1 MKYFLPL
8 SLIALI
14 CCHNLATNPELYE
27 YLRKN
32 APFKVYKP
40 EENPF
45 RNWTDDEL
53 RGLLGDIP
61 EERSAEKKKIE
72 YISDKDV
79 PENFD
84 SREQWPDCVQ
94 PIRDQGSCGSCWAFA
109 ATTTFAWRLCIT
121 TQGEKN
127 FMLSPQDLVSCDEND
142 FGCNGGSMVNSWKY
156 LLENG
161 VVSDTCYPYESGT
174 GSVPACR
181 QTCVNQEE
189 WVKYKAADSNVFY
202 GPDAFKE
209 EIQKN
214 GPVHTHFE
222 VYNDFFDYAGGI
234 YRHVSGGLAGWH
246 AVPIIGWG
254 VEEGTNFWIVQN
266 SWGDAWG
273 EKGYFRIAEG
283 ECSIDEESHASGP
296 LLN

>member
-14 CCHNLATNPELYE
+14 YCHNLATNPELYE

-32 APFKVYKP
+32 APFKIYKP

-45 RNWTDDEL
+45 RNWTDEEL
-53 RGLLGDIP
+53 RSLLGDIP

-72 YISDKDV
+72 YITDKDV